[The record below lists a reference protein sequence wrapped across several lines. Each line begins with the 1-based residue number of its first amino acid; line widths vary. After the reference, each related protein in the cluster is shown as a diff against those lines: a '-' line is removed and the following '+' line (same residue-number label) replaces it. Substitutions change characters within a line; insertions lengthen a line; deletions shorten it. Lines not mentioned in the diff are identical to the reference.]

1 MDSDADGSDPH
12 DPVPLAERGP
22 NEDDDSTMKVQGQH
36 TFDAPRAAV
45 WKAVMDPAV
54 IARVMPGCEALEEVG
69 ENAYEGAMKIKV
81 GPVQGDFKGAVEIT
95 DVREPESYHLKI
107 KGKGAPGFVE
117 ADGEIR
123 FSEDGG
129 KTLLDYEFN
138 AKIGG
143 RIASV
148 GQRLLESST
157 KAISRQ
163 SLEGLEAQIA
173 AREEAGA
180 AAPPSQAR
188 MAAGFALRLAEELVP
203 EPARPYAGVAVGGV
217 AGVVLIALLYL
228 VFRACSG

>member
-1 MDSDADGSDPH
+1 
-12 DPVPLAERGP
+12 
-22 NEDDDSTMKVQGQH
+22 MKVQGQH

-45 WKAVMDPAV
+45 WKAVLDPEV

-81 GPVQGDFKGAVEIT
+81 GPVQGDFKGGVEIT
-95 DVREPESYHLKI
+95 DVREGESYHLRI

-117 ADGEIR
+117 AAGEIR
-123 FSEDGG
+123 LTEDGG
-129 KTLLDYEFN
+129 KTRLDYELD

-157 KAISRQ
+157 KAIARQ

-173 AREEAGA
+173 ALEQARASGRPPA

-188 MAAGFALRLAEELVP
+188 MAAGFALRLAEEMVP
-203 EPARPYAGVAVGGV
+203 EKARPLAGVAAGGV
-217 AGVVLIALLYL
+217 IGVVLIALLYL

>member
-1 MDSDADGSDPH
+1 
-12 DPVPLAERGP
+12 
-22 NEDDDSTMKVQGQH
+22 MKVQGQH

-45 WKAVMDPAV
+45 WKAVLDPEV

-81 GPVQGDFKGAVEIT
+81 GPVQGDFKGGVEIT
-95 DVREPESYHLKI
+95 DVREGESYHLRI

-117 ADGEIR
+117 AAGEIR
-123 FSEDGG
+123 LTEDGG
-129 KTLLDYEFN
+129 KTLLDYELD

-157 KAISRQ
+157 KAIARQ

-173 AREEAGA
+173 ALEQARSSGRPPA

-188 MAAGFALRLAEELVP
+188 MAAGFALRFAEEMVP
-203 EPARPYAGVAVGGV
+203 EKARPLAGVAAGGV
-217 AGVVLIALLYL
+217 IGVVLIALLYL

>member
-1 MDSDADGSDPH
+1 
-12 DPVPLAERGP
+12 
-22 NEDDDSTMKVQGQH
+22 MKVQGQH

-45 WKAVMDPAV
+45 WAAVMDPTV

-81 GPVQGDFKGAVEIT
+81 GPVQGDFKGTVEIT
-95 DVREPESYHLKI
+95 DVRAPASYHLKI

-117 ADGEIR
+117 AEGEIR
-123 FSEDGG
+123 LSENGG
-129 KTLLDYEFN
+129 QTLLDYELD

-163 SLEGLEAQIA
+163 SLEGLAAQITA
-173 AREEAGA
+173 LEEARASGGPVAPA
-180 AAPPSQAR
+180 AAPSQAR

-203 EPARPYAGVAVGGV
+203 EPVRPVAGVAAGGV
-217 AGVVLIALLYL
+217 VGVVLIALLYL